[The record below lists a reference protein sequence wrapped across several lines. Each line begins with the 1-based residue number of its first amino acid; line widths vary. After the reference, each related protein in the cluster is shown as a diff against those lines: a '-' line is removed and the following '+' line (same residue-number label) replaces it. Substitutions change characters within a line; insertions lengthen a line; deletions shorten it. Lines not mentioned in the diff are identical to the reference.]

1 MDEDEIRPWLHR
13 PARGETE
20 KARRKHTPLV
30 EYIIKAS
37 ISHCRTASGF
47 AKRYRMKKARVL
59 LLCFTVT
66 LTPAFARTFTDNAG
80 RKVEAELVAVESDKI
95 RIRRAD
101 GQIFTL
107 PLATLSAEDQAFAA
121 QWKAKAP
128 IAPAKPAATTK
139 DAEAEQRRMLR
150 ILEDCVLAKWHEST
164 ALRWEGIPTLRLN
177 SKDPELGK
185 LAEETFKDICTTAG
199 LQAAPGERI
208 CEIHIGPHEI
218 IKKLVTKEKS
228 GMSVREGIS
237 YHIYWDDQMKPERTV
252 LMLSSDKFSPDD
264 CKAFLVTYM
273 LGTFGLDWTK
283 ELEAAEMSCLSWY
296 ASGVL
301 KMSDLDRKL
310 LAFLYQHVPN
320 GTTRSELRS
329 IFRKKWQP

>member
-1 MDEDEIRPWLHR
+1 M
-13 PARGETE
+13 
-20 KARRKHTPLV
+20 
-30 EYIIKAS
+30 
-37 ISHCRTASGF
+37 
-47 AKRYRMKKARVL
+47 KRAFTL
-59 LLCFTVT
+59 LLC
-66 LTPAFARTFTDNAG
+66 LGLMLPSASARTFTDNSG
-80 RKVEAELVAVESDKI
+80 RKVEAEIVAVENDNI

-107 PLATLSAEDQAFAA
+107 PLATLSAADQTFVQQWQAKTPMAA
-121 QWKAKAP
+121 PAG
-128 IAPAKPAATTK
+128 AKPAAAAK

-150 ILEDCVLAKWHEST
+150 VLEDCVLAKWHEST

-185 LAEETFKDICTTAG
+185 LAEATFKEICTTAG
-199 LQAAPGERI
+199 LQPAPGERI

-252 LMLSSDKFSPDD
+252 LMLSSDKFSPAD

-283 ELEAAEMSCLSWY
+283 ELEATEMSCLSWY
-296 ASGVL
+296 ASGAQ

-320 GTTRSELRS
+320 GTTRSELRT

>member
-1 MDEDEIRPWLHR
+1 
-13 PARGETE
+13 
-20 KARRKHTPLV
+20 
-30 EYIIKAS
+30 
-37 ISHCRTASGF
+37 
-47 AKRYRMKKARVL
+47 MKKARAL
-59 LLCFTVT
+59 LLFFALT
-66 LTPAFARTFTDNAG
+66 LTPAYARTFTDNAG
-80 RKVEAELVAVESDKI
+80 RKVEAELVAVESDTI

-107 PLATLSAEDQAFAA
+107 PLATLSAADQTFVQQWQAKTPMAA
-121 QWKAKAP
+121 PAA
-128 IAPAKPAATTK
+128 AKPAASAK
-139 DAEAEQRRMLR
+139 DAEAEQRRILR
-150 ILEDCVLAKWHEST
+150 ILEDCVLAKWHDST

-237 YHIYWDDQMKPERTV
+237 YHIYWGDHKQPERTV
-252 LMLSSDKFSPDD
+252 LMLSSDMFSPDN

-283 ELEAAEMSCLSWY
+283 ELEANEMSCLSY
-296 ASGVL
+296 FGSGAQ

-310 LAFLYQHVPN
+310 LTFLYQHVPN
-320 GTTRSELRS
+320 GTTRSELRTL
-329 IFRKKWQP
+329 FRKKWHP